1 MRPVRHMCQE
11 VMLSKGTNTDGKV
24 SWEKHEVD
32 LTQAKRYTTV
42 MLRLE
47 KLMG

>member
-1 MRPVRHMCQE
+1 
-11 VMLSKGTNTDGKV
+11 MLSKGTKKDGEV
-24 SWEKHEVD
+24 EWVKHEGG
-32 LTQAKRYTTV
+32 LTQAKPYTTV

>member
-1 MRPVRHMCQE
+1 M
-11 VMLSKGTNTDGKV
+11 MLSKGTNKDGEVRWK
-24 SWEKHEVD
+24 KHEGG

-47 KLMG
+47 KLIK

>member
-1 MRPVRHMCQE
+1 
-11 VMLSKGTNTDGKV
+11 MLSKGTNKDGEVKWV
-24 SWEKHEVD
+24 EHEGGQ
-32 LTQAKRYTTV
+32 TQAKPYTTV

>member
-1 MRPVRHMCQE
+1 
-11 VMLSKGTNTDGKV
+11 MLSKDTNKDDKV
-24 SWEKHEVD
+24 SWKTHEGG

-47 KLMG
+47 KLMK